1 MNAMFNEMSTE
12 LTDKKNNMKHIIE
25 QTNILNK
32 EKYVLNIK
40 YMIYISLQN
49 GIFMKIKIIN
59 IYQKELFVL

>member
-1 MNAMFNEMSTE
+1 MFNEMSTE